1 MPGVFTP
8 AFLLPSGNTAS
19 LLGFDADGANVHY
32 AVIASGN
39 LVYLNSADEGRIW
52 SAPVTLYTAINDVP
66 LTAGLAVDK
75 QTVHLVYA
83 THVDDTSN
91 PPVLYYIR
99 STDGGATWSSPV
111 VFDDGTSHGNNRFYR
126 LSLRAKAGY
135 AHIAWVCHSNVDF
148 TTDGLYYKRSA
159 DGGATWSATAQPYSA
174 TVNSPGRPGMSLD
187 GDVVA
192 LTYTDERYGTY
203 GNGSGEV
210 MFARSRDRGVTW
222 ETEIRI
228 TNTSGLGA
236 SAFGCLRPDVYAYEG
251 VVTLMWQNTSDG
263 TDDLYWSY
271 SVDGGVTFSSPAQF
285 TNGAGVE
292 EHVMFSGRGRTVY
305 AFYTDHSDLGSTK
318 GQIYYAISSDGGV
331 TWGTKTRLNPTSIDQ
346 TAART
351 CTSNK
356 FVHVIYGPGTGGQ
369 MYQRQNLRDFP
380 G

>member
-1 MPGVFTP
+1 VPGVFTP
-8 AFLLPSGNTAS
+8 AITLPAANTAL
-19 LLGFDADGANVHY
+19 LLGLYADGADVHY
-32 AVIASGN
+32 ALISSGN
-39 LVYLNSADEGRIW
+39 LVYLYSRDEGRTW
-52 SAPVTLYTAINDVP
+52 SGTTTIQTSVDDVP

-83 THVDDTSN
+83 TSVDATSAPAALWYRRSTDAGLTWSSAVQVDDGTAHGNNRFYRLSLRAKDGYAHLAWVSTSATTFN
-91 PPVLYYIR
+91 TDGLYYIR
-99 STDGGATWSSPV
+99 STDGGATWSA
-111 VFDDGTSHGNNRFYR
+111 TS
-126 LSLRAKAGY
+126 
-135 AHIAWVCHSNVDF
+135 
-148 TTDGLYYKRSA
+148 
-159 DGGATWSATAQPYSA
+159 QPYSA

-236 SAFGCLRPDVYAYEG
+236 SSFGCLRPDVYAYEG